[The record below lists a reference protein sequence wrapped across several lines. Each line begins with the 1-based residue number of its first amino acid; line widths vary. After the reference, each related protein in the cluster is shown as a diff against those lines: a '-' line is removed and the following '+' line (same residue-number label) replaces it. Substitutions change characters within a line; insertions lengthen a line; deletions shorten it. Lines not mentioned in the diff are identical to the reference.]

1 MARIVL
7 VFQLG
12 ILIVV
17 GRYMLKQRNL
27 KDQSQHIHRQVSD
40 G

>member
-7 VFQLG
+7 VYQRG
-12 ILIVV
+12 ISMVV
-17 GRYMLKQRNL
+17 GRYMLKQRDL
-27 KDQSQHIHRQVSD
+27 KGQDQHIDRKSLD